1 MPRKR
6 LLLSLATSMIDQAWL
21 SALNLALGLVLIRL
35 ATKETYGIYAQLY
48 VGALFVVSVSDS
60 LIINPLT
67 TRLNNGN
74 LANRLPMIGASSS
87 LQGRLALAL
96 SALAGLGALAIGIS
110 HQQADA
116 LATGLAFGAYVYA
129 NALREFRRG
138 LLFLDHRPDLV
149 LKADLRYGLALII
162 LITATVLTGHL
173 TLPVVMTALTLACI
187 AAQVGQRRLP
197 APPLGDARRTLFL
210 DIWKRGRLGL
220 AGALAS
226 WVVNYS
232 YLYAAA
238 LWLGVAATAELNAS
252 RLLLMPIMLG
262 VVAWQRIALPL
273 FSRQHANHDHS
284 ATRKLA
290 LGSMLSMLV
299 GIGCYVSLLSLGL
312 PWLTAHV
319 LGPHYA
325 GLEHLVLGWACYF
338 ASFTL
343 RSICTTLLIST
354 DHYLPLL
361 HTSLA
366 GLAIMLVTLSVS
378 LPSLGMAGAIFSV
391 TLVEILGAA
400 YLGAVYLGRHR
411 QHTGT

>member
-1 MPRKR
+1 
-6 LLLSLATSMIDQAWL
+6 MIDQAWL

-35 ATKETYGIYAQLY
+35 ATKEAYGIYAQLY

-67 TRLNNGN
+67 TRLNNGDS
-74 LANRLPMIGASSS
+74 ANRLPMISASSA

-96 SALAGLGALAIGIS
+96 STLAGLGALAIGIS
-110 HQQADA
+110 HQQTDA
-116 LATGLAFGAYVYA
+116 LATGVAFGAYVYV
-129 NALREFRRG
+129 NAVREFRRG
-138 LLFLDHRPDLV
+138 LRFLDHRPDLV
-149 LKADLRYGLALII
+149 LKTDLVYGFVLAALVAALVLADY
-162 LITATVLTGHL
+162 V
-173 TLPVVMTALTLACI
+173 TLPSVMTALTLACI
-187 AAQVGQRRLP
+187 AAQAGRSRLP
-197 APPLGDARRTLFL
+197 SPPQGEALRLLFQ
-210 DIWKRGRLGL
+210 DIWRRGRLGL

-238 LWLGVAATAELNAS
+238 LWLGVVATAELNAS

-290 LGSMLSMLV
+290 MGSMLSMLIS
-299 GIGCYVSLLSLGL
+299 IGGYVSLLSLGL

-338 ASFTL
+338 AAFAL
-343 RSICTTLLIST
+343 RSICTTLLISA
-354 DHYLPLL
+354 DNYLPLL
-361 HTSLA
+361 QTSLG
-366 GLAIMLVTLSVS
+366 GLIIMLAALAAS
-378 LPSLGMAGAIFSV
+378 LPSLGMVGAIFSV

-411 QHTGT
+411 QHTGA